1 MEEINP
7 SRVVMGLGGI
17 LVIFG
22 ILQVFLQTVSYHRE
36 KGGRIRSR
44 FTLRNWSS
52 TYPGMIM
59 IAIGAL
65 LLGVGPFVDA
75 P

>member
-1 MEEINP
+1 MEEINV
-7 SRVVMGLGGI
+7 SHVVMGLGGV

-22 ILQVFLQTVSYHRE
+22 ILQVFLQTISHHRE
-36 KGGRIRSR
+36 KSGRIRSS

-52 TYPGMIM
+52 TYPGVIM